1 LPQLQ
6 LVIAKMQR
14 EKFGPPLVRRQT
26 RKGEEPVAGF
36 LKAPER
42 LHDEISADYKGMV
55 YGTMATSSST
65 RHHFKELGLARTYVS
80 SGTFGVAN
88 HPFPAVSPFVE
99 VSRETGSDR
108 LTGVCLVVRISRRR
122 IDLEAGRFAVRAEPQ
137 VYPGER

>member
-1 LPQLQ
+1 LRGIRPKVGRTERSQPKKRPEINAPPEVDSVSGTLP
-6 LVIAKMQR
+6 I
-14 EKFGPPLVRRQT
+14 
-26 RKGEEPVAGF
+26 
-36 LKAPER
+36 R
-42 LHDEISADYKGMV
+42 LHDEISADYKGMI